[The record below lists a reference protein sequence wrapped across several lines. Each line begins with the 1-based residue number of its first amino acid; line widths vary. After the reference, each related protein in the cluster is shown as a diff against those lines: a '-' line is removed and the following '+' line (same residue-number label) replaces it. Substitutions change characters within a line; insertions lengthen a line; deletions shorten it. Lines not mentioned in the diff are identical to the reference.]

1 MQGGLARKQNMRF
14 NTLRDEADSI
24 PLPSTYALVSRSTR
38 GDLVLSDQAPTER
51 RLYRVP
57 NAGGTPAEFA
67 SALRRRGFA
76 VRTSPDCS
84 VSGEKDRVRVFVDF
98 LSRPPA
104 PGADRAS
111 SCPTPSWRTIF
122 ASVDLTYE

>member
-1 MQGGLARKQNMRF
+1 MRF
-14 NTLRDEADSI
+14 NALRDEADSL

-38 GDLVLSDQAPTER
+38 GDIVLSDQAPTER

-57 NAGGTPAEFA
+57 TSAALWDFV
-67 SALRRRGFA
+67 SALRRRGYA
-76 VRTSPDCS
+76 VRTSSDCS
-84 VSGEKDRVRVFVDF
+84 VSGTKDRVRVFVDF

-104 PGADRAS
+104 PGADRSS
-111 SCPTPSWRTIF
+111 SCPTPSWRAIF